1 MSLLK
6 GMNAVTRLLDLE
18 EFEVVDM
25 CEDPKRQVRQM
36 VVIPRVGAGVCPQ
49 CRKVT
54 TQRHQT
60 RERTVRDLPMGRYAT
75 ELHVRQ
81 PQYQCPDCGKVFTA
95 RFSALAESAHATER
109 FLERLAQMMR
119 WGDLKNASAF
129 FGLPEKTLEGWYYD
143 YLERH
148 SAATL
153 AQRQPVRSLG
163 IDEISRKK
171 SVDGSAVC

>member
-18 EFEVVDM
+18 EFEVVDV
-25 CEDPKRQVRQM
+25 CEDPERQVRQI

-49 CRKVT
+49 CRKAT
-54 TQRHQT
+54 RQRHQT

-109 FLERLAQMMR
+109 FLERLAQRMR
-119 WGDLKNASAF
+119 WGRRSVLRTAAEDAGGVVLRLPGTASGGNGVPAAAGAVVGDRRDLS
-129 FGLPEKTLEGWYYD
+129 
-143 YLERH
+143 
-148 SAATL
+148 
-153 AQRQPVRSLG
+153 
-163 IDEISRKK
+163 KK
-171 SVDGSAVC
+171 SVEGSAVC